1 MGGLLTNVGLFF
13 KIDAAGRMIFE
24 AWRCAVNVAGK
35 DVQLVFTRGTK
46 AQSPDLGFNL
56 SCLGSWDELGIGM
69 THNGSVAEYA
79 DGVTVTCVDVRVT
92 EVETVL
98 ALEGKVHG

>member
-1 MGGLLTNVGLFF
+1 
-13 KIDAAGRMIFE
+13 MIFE
-24 AWRCAVNVAGK
+24 VWGGAINVAGK
-35 DVQLVFTRGTK
+35 NVQLVFTGGTK

-56 SCLGSWDELGIGM
+56 LCLGSWDELGIGT
-69 THNGSVAEYA
+69 THNGSVAEYT
-79 DGVTVTCVDVRVT
+79 DGVTVNCVDVCVT